1 MLVRVTPA
9 ARRPY
14 SPTMPAP
21 LPPLLAAYLG
31 DDLPADPAARRALV
45 RRLNAAAEPR
55 GRGAPRVAGQPRTR
69 DADEQAA
76 YDARRDLYVWAYG
89 EAARRPGETAP
100 SARTWG
106 AVLGVDVAAV
116 RGVRR
121 LDDALAA
128 LPLRAPGRPRDET
141 PTTRAATTRRRR
153 AEAAATPRKPGRPK
167 RKQRRCGLCDGTGHD
182 ARTCPRKS

>member
-1 MLVRVTPA
+1 
-9 ARRPY
+9 
-14 SPTMPAP
+14 MPATLPPP
-21 LPPLLAAYLG
+21 LPPLVVAYLSG
-31 DDLPADPAARRALV
+31 DLPADPAARRAIV
-45 RRLNAAAEPR
+45 RRLDAAARPR
-55 GRGAPRVAGQPRTR
+55 GYAPRGVRVTR
-69 DADEQAA
+69 DAEAQTA
-76 YDARRDLYVWAYG
+76 YDVRRALYQWAHA
-89 EAARRPGETAP
+89 EAERRPDDDAP

-121 LDDALAA
+121 LDNALAA
-128 LPLRAPGRPRDET
+128 LPLRAPGRPRDEQ

-153 AEAAATPRKPGRPK
+153 AAAAATPRKPGRPK

>member
-1 MLVRVTPA
+1 
-9 ARRPY
+9 
-14 SPTMPAP
+14 MPAP
-21 LPPLLAAYLG
+21 LPSLLAAYLG

-100 SARTWG
+100 SARAWG
-106 AVLGVDVAAV
+106 AVLGVPVGYV

-121 LDDALAA
+121 LDATLAA
-128 LPLRAPGRPRDET
+128 LPLLPPRRPRDEA
-141 PTTRAATTRRRR
+141 PSERAATARRRR
-153 AEAAATPRKPGRPK
+153 AAAAATPRKPGRPK